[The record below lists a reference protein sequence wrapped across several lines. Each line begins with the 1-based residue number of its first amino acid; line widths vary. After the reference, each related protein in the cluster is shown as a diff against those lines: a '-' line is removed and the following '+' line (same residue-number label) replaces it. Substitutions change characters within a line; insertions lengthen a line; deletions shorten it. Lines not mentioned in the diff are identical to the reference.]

1 MQIVNSE
8 SAHMLGGYPGCSLEA
23 TTPAEVSL
31 GLVVLLESP
40 QTRVPEKTLGLY
52 LLPES
57 ELFTLQSFISE
68 PQVQNR
74 HFLVEAHRSAQA

>member
-1 MQIVNSE
+1 MQIDDSE
-8 SAHMLGGYPGCSLEA
+8 SAQLLGGCLGCSLEA
-23 TTPAEVSL
+23 TTPTEVSL

-40 QTRVPEKTLGLY
+40 QARVPEMILGLY

-74 HFLVEAHRSAQA
+74 HF

>member
-1 MQIVNSE
+1 MQYVDLE
-8 SAHMLGGYPGCSLEA
+8 SAHMLGLCRGSSLEA
-23 TTPAEVSL
+23 TTPTEVSL